1 MSVQQEKSKQKA
13 EAEAKAKAKA
23 EQEAIAKIN
32 KATLDGVKKG
42 EEASKK
48 LHADAKV
55 QTEEQTTAAIEKLKD
70 KFDST
75 KA

>member
-1 MSVQQEKSKQKA
+1 MNIQQEKSKQKA
-13 EAEAKAKAKA
+13 EAEAKAKA

-32 KATLDGVKKG
+32 RATLDGVKKG

-55 QTEEQTTAAIEKLKD
+55 
-70 KFDST
+70 
-75 KA
+75 

>member
-1 MSVQQEKSKQKA
+1 M
-13 EAEAKAKAKA
+13 
-23 EQEAIAKIN
+23 
-32 KATLDGVKKG
+32 KKG

-55 QTEEQTTAAIEKLKD
+55 QTEEQTTAAIDKLKN